1 VRDRDGDVEGGMVG
15 GERAWRRPKGNKVE
29 RRRGKAATVKM
40 ASKRKIKEHDN
51 NNSGS
56 SVRRKSQK
64 ENC

>member
-1 VRDRDGDVEGGMVG
+1 VRDRDGDVEGGLVG
-15 GERAWRRPKGNKVE
+15 GERAWGRAKGNKVE

-51 NNSGS
+51 NNSG
-56 SVRRKSQK
+56 RRKSQK